1 MAFSGF
7 TSPTGLDNSSVTS
20 STLNRARSHSISSDQ
35 PSANGYGA
43 MLSPPA
49 LVQPQPLFLAISAAS
64 QIVTNDHDSHSEAW
78 FDQHGLEPSGE
89 TALVNPG
96 ALNLVNNFLDQ
107 LLFNFLAISK
117 STSLASLRPAVVE
130 TLKPKLAKEA
140 IHQADQELEEYLG
153 GGDDEELISFHNGIE
168 PSGDWDL
175 ELVWKRT
182 RLRCMVYSSL
192 GDMEEEDEDHYTE
205 LEHLDGPPGSTNR
218 YSNQLGVVS
227 PAVAIFLTSILE
239 FMGEQALTVAG
250 QAAYHRMRSKQQKD
264 ERDGSSVPKNVAD
277 RVVVEEVD
285 VERVALDRTLG
296 RLWRGWKKRIRSPNA
311 SISHSVR
318 RSYSRD
324 SMHSRPHS
332 RRGSLAPEHQVP
344 EINHRFQDTPIN
356 EPEEEEAHQE
366 PTAKEEEPDLFEAT
380 IPLPM
385 GEDDVREIEIPGV
398 AEQSGDEADDEVD
411 EPKQSRRK
419 SMMIFT
425 ANTKGLPTPTNSQ
438 PATPGFLSPKSRK
451 RSHSLPSPAASAFAS
466 PMKRRKSTDEDE
478 ETVVAQDKKAETPSL
493 SRNVSQDSEDT
504 YVLADEE
511 PSKESKIVSHSRN
524 ISQSSQTSELEAE
537 KPSKSKA
544 ASHSRNASKSS
555 HKGGLIAGVAA
566 GAAAIGAA
574 AVAGIAAVTHH
585 DQTSKDVEAE
595 EETDLAESAEE
606 PQIMT
611 SARVSIG
618 DVLSLD
624 TSRAQSCSSSARSAS
639 VRSKRSASVHSV
651 RLIEVTSPRSPSS
664 RHASGDLTSRPPTV
678 STDAVAPRGV
688 SPPHKTPSGSPT
700 LKAPSPLINQV
711 PEDSEAS
718 LPEVIE
724 PEPLGLGLDEATVP
738 RAVPVPVRSPLRES
752 PKTKLTSEALSV
764 QDTQFANTAPNAY
777 RNPEFILGT
786 APRPKSTRD
795 ADAALAPSTP
805 ASLQPT
811 WSNQMGSPGSGTS
824 SAPPLT
830 PLREMME
837 NAPDTSDEAS
847 SIAPSYS
854 DASVFQSDLPA
865 GSYSGPGRNNAH
877 TRNRTNASDRSVGKS
892 SPPRSHREED
902 MGPKPEFLNKS
913 ARQGSSSSSIKS
925 YKVRPVRT
933 SEEST
938 STPEDK
944 GQTFEQLIRSETTLQ
959 YTLTPSNM
967 RGIDDIPESPL
978 LPRQSSFGARSTPLG
993 SPMVASFFG
1002 GNAADAPRGS
1012 PKVGNFFQNAA
1023 SSPKVSTFFGNGK
1036 EASDI
1041 PKSPVGGTRLA
1052 PKPAAKDPPKPA
1064 LRSAPPPKSG
1074 ARVRPNAP
1082 VAREAK
1088 VTSESISDFADFI
1101 RSTGPPQ
1108 SRDGFAV
1115 QPPRQAN
1122 ISAHRISAPSV
1133 PIVVSKSAASSGN
1146 RNRLQARDAV
1156 VHGDNASSSEL
1167 IDFIRQGPPSDKSH
1181 DNPRIPRTVAPFR
1194 TTMDSDQMSTALSGN
1209 RLSTL
1214 PEGRDPQMNFNMDT
1228 SINTSAT
1235 ANSSSTMK
1243 KPTAPQV
1250 HLNAFDEEDMMPKR
1264 KTHRVKDPYA
1274 IEYSDDED
1282 DDDEFTLPKGPPK
1295 RVEESLIDFLNSV
1308 PPPDTSTMSSIF
1320 DEPSA
1325 PVPKKTIMARFSR
1338 SNSAASSSSA
1348 STRSS
1353 VLTRNSVLPRNS
1365 SLPQHASN
1373 SSPKKHTP
1381 ISPSY
1386 STTPPRPRSNYAAQ
1400 VTQQRKPGS
1409 RASQKPSPRDA
1420 THSRNTPSS
1429 DLADFLMNT
1438 APPPS
1443 SQPLAKEQGGFSRMF
1458 GRRNKAAV

>member
-7 TSPTGLDNSSVTS
+7 TSPTGLDNSSATTS
-20 STLNRARSHSISSDQ
+20 SVNRDRSHSISSDQ
-35 PSANGYGA
+35 PSANGYSA

-89 TALVNPG
+89 TAMVNPG
-96 ALNLVNNFLDQ
+96 ALKLVNNFLDQ

-218 YSNQLGVVS
+218 YSNSLGVVS

-277 RVVVEEVD
+277 RVVVEDVD
-285 VERVALDRTLG
+285 MERVALDRTLG

-324 SMHSRPHS
+324 SMNSRPHS

-344 EINHRFQDTPIN
+344 EINHRFQDTPVN
-356 EPEEEEAHQE
+356 EPEEDEAHPE
-366 PTAKEEEPDLFEAT
+366 PTATEEEPDLFEAT

-398 AEQSGDEADDEVD
+398 ADQSGDEADDEVD
-411 EPKQSRRK
+411 EPNQSRRK

-425 ANTKGLPTPTNSQ
+425 ANTKGLPTPTTSQ
-438 PATPGFLSPKSRK
+438 PATPGFLSAKSRK
-451 RSHSLPSPAASAFAS
+451 RSHSLPSLAASSFAS

-478 ETVVAQDKKAETPSL
+478 ETVVEQEKEAEIPPL

-504 YVLADEE
+504 YVLAAEE
-511 PSKESKIVSHSRN
+511 PSKEPKIASHSRSV
-524 ISQSSQTSELEAE
+524 SQGSQIPRELEAE

-544 ASHSRNASKSS
+544 VSHSRNASKSS

-574 AVAGIAAVTHH
+574 AVAGIAAVKHH
-585 DQTSKDVEAE
+585 DRTSKAAQ
-595 EETDLAESAEE
+595 ETDDEIDLTESAEE

-618 DVLSLD
+618 DVLALD
-624 TSRAQSCSSSARSAS
+624 TSRAQSCNSSDRSAS
-639 VRSKRSASVHSV
+639 VRSKRSASVHSI

-664 RHASGDLTSRPPTV
+664 RHASGDLSSRPPTD
-678 STDAVAPRGV
+678 TVASRGT
-688 SPPHKTPSGSPT
+688 SPIQKTPSGSPT
-700 LKAPSPLINQV
+700 LKAPSPLVNQLNK
-711 PEDSEAS
+711 DSEAS

-724 PEPLGLGLDEATVP
+724 PENLGLGLDAATIP
-738 RAVPVPVRSPLRES
+738 RSVPVPVRSPLRGS

-764 QDTQFANTAPNAY
+764 QDTQFAVTPPNSY
-777 RNPEFILGT
+777 GNSEFVLGT

-795 ADAALAPSTP
+795 SDGLPAPSTP
-805 ASLQPT
+805 ASLQPIWT
-811 WSNQMGSPGSGTS
+811 NQMGSPGSGTS

-865 GSYSGPGRNNAH
+865 GSYSGPGRKDAH
-877 TRNRTNASDRSVGKS
+877 TRNRTNASDRSVTRS

-902 MGPKPEFLNKS
+902 TGPKPEFLNKS

-925 YKVRPVRT
+925 YKLRPIRT

-938 STPEDK
+938 SATEDK

-993 SPMVASFFG
+993 SPMVANFFG
-1002 GNAADAPRGS
+1002 NSADAPRGS

-1023 SSPKVSTFFGNGK
+1023 SSPKVNTLFGNGK

-1052 PKPAAKDPPKPA
+1052 PKPTAKEPPKPA
-1064 LRSAPPPKSG
+1064 LRSAPPKSG

-1082 VAREAK
+1082 VARDAK
-1088 VTSESISDFADFI
+1088 VMSESISDFADFI

-1108 SRDGFAV
+1108 SRGDDFAV
-1115 QPPRQAN
+1115 QPPSRQAN

-1133 PIVVSKSAASSGN
+1133 PIVVAKSLASTGN

-1156 VHGDNASSSEL
+1156 VHGDNLSSSEL

-1214 PEGRDPQMNFNMDT
+1214 PEGRDPQMNLSVDT
-1228 SINTSAT
+1228 STHPSAT
-1235 ANSSSTMK
+1235 ANSSSAMK
-1243 KPTAPQV
+1243 KTALPQV
-1250 HLNAFDEEDMMPKR
+1250 NVAAFDEEDMMPKR

-1274 IEYSDDED
+1274 IDYSDDED

-1320 DEPSA
+1320 DEPA
-1325 PVPKKTIMARFSR
+1325 PAPKKTIMARFSR
-1338 SNSAASSSSA
+1338 SNSAASSSST
-1348 STRSS
+1348 S
-1353 VLTRNSVLPRNS
+1353 TRNSVLARNAVLPRNS
-1365 SLPQHASN
+1365 SLPQHPSA
-1373 SSPKKHTP
+1373 SPKKHTP

-1386 STTPPRPRSNYAAQ
+1386 STTPPRPRSNYASQ
-1400 VTQQRKPGS
+1400 VTLQRKPGS
-1409 RASQKPSPRDA
+1409 RASQKPSPREA
-1420 THSRNTPSS
+1420 THSSNTPSS

-1443 SQPLAKEQGGFSRMF
+1443 SQPIAKEQGGFSRMF

>member
-1 MAFSGF
+1 MASSGF
-7 TSPTGLDNSSVTS
+7 TSPTGLDNISVTTS
-20 STLNRARSHSISSDQ
+20 SLNRDRSHSISSDQ
-35 PSANGYGA
+35 PSANGYSA

-49 LVQPQPLFLAISAAS
+49 QVQPPPLFLAISAAS

-89 TALVNPG
+89 TAMVNPG
-96 ALNLVNNFLDQ
+96 ALKLVNNFLDQ

-168 PSGDWDL
+168 PSGEWDL

-218 YSNQLGVVS
+218 YSNSLGVVS

-264 ERDGSSVPKNVAD
+264 ERDGSSVPKNMAD
-277 RVVVEEVD
+277 RVVVEDVD
-285 VERVALDRTLG
+285 MERVALDRTLG

-356 EPEEEEAHQE
+356 EPEEDEGNAE
-366 PTAKEEEPDLFEAT
+366 PATNEEEPDLFEAT

-425 ANTKGLPTPTNSQ
+425 ANTKGLPTPINSQ
-438 PATPGFLSPKSRK
+438 PATPGFLSPISRK
-451 RSHSLPSPAASAFAS
+451 RSHSMPSPAASASAFAS

-478 ETVVAQDKKAETPSL
+478 ESVLEQDKEAKIPTL
-493 SRNVSQDSEDT
+493 SRNLSQDSEDT
-504 YVLADEE
+504 YVLAAEVPSEE
-511 PSKESKIVSHSRN
+511 SEVVSHSRN
-524 ISQSSQTSELEAE
+524 ISRGSD
-537 KPSKSKA
+537 KPSKSEA
-544 ASHSRNASKSS
+544 VSHSRNASKSS
-555 HKGGLIAGVAA
+555 LKGGLIAGVAA
-566 GAAAIGAA
+566 GVVAIGAVAGGA
-574 AVAGIAAVTHH
+574 AVKHH
-585 DQTSKDVEAE
+585 GQTSKDAQEAE
-595 EETDLAESAEE
+595 DEIDLTESAEE

-611 SARVSIG
+611 SSRVSIG
-618 DVLSLD
+618 DILALD
-624 TSRAQSCSSSARSAS
+624 TTRAQSCNSSDRSTSA
-639 VRSKRSASVHSV
+639 RSKRSASVHSI
-651 RLIEVTSPRSPSS
+651 RLIEVNSPRSPSS
-664 RHASGDLTSRPPTV
+664 RHASGDLTVRPP
-678 STDAVAPRGV
+678 TDAVASRGT
-688 SPPHKTPSGSPT
+688 SPVQKTPSGSPT
-700 LKAPSPLINQV
+700 LKAPSPLANQLSK
-711 PEDSEAS
+711 DAEAS
-718 LPEVIE
+718 LPEVVE
-724 PEPLGLGLDEATVP
+724 PENLGLGLDVANIP
-738 RAVPVPVRSPLRES
+738 RSVPVPVRSPLRES

-764 QDTQFANTAPNAY
+764 QDTQFAITPSNSYGNS
-777 RNPEFILGT
+777 EFVLGT
-786 APRPKSTRD
+786 APRSKSTRD
-795 ADAALAPSTP
+795 ADAPLAPSTP
-805 ASLQPT
+805 ASLQPIWT
-811 WSNQMGSPGSGTS
+811 NQMGSPGSGTS

-854 DASVFQSDLPA
+854 DASVFHSDLPA
-865 GSYSGPGRNNAH
+865 GSYSGPGRKDAH
-877 TRNRTNASDRSVGKS
+877 TRNRTNASDRSVTKS

-902 MGPKPEFLNKS
+902 VGPKPEFLNKS

-925 YKVRPVRT
+925 YKLRPIRT

-938 STPEDK
+938 SAIEDK

-993 SPMVASFFG
+993 SPMVA
-1002 GNAADAPRGS
+1002 N
-1012 PKVGNFFQNAA
+1012 
-1023 SSPKVSTFFGNGK
+1023 FFGNGK
-1036 EASDI
+1036 DKQASDL
-1041 PKSPVGGTRLA
+1041 PKSPVVGSRLA
-1052 PKPAAKDPPKPA
+1052 PKPTAKDPPMPA
-1064 LRSAPPPKSG
+1064 LRSAPPKSG

-1082 VAREAK
+1082 QARDAK
-1088 VTSESISDFADFI
+1088 VMSESISDFADFI

-1115 QPPRQAN
+1115 QPPSRQAN

-1133 PIVVSKSAASSGN
+1133 PIVVAKSVSSTAASTGN
-1146 RNRLQARDAV
+1146 RSRLQARDAV
-1156 VHGDNASSSEL
+1156 VHGDNLSSSEL
-1167 IDFIRQGPPSDKSH
+1167 IDFIRQGPPSDRNH

-1194 TTMDSDQMSTALSGN
+1194 TTMDSDQMSTALSGS

-1214 PEGRDPQMNFNMDT
+1214 PEGRDPHMNFSMDT
-1228 SINTSAT
+1228 PIQTSTT
-1235 ANSSSTMK
+1235 ASSSTTVK
-1243 KPTAPQV
+1243 KPAQPQV
-1250 HLNAFDEEDMMPKR
+1250 HRATFDEEDMMPKR
-1264 KTHRVKDPYA
+1264 KTSRVRDPYA
-1274 IEYSDDED
+1274 IDYSDDED
-1282 DDDEFTLPKGPPK
+1282 EDDEFTLPKGPPK

-1320 DEPSA
+1320 DEPAA
-1325 PVPKKTIMARFSR
+1325 PAPKKTIMARFSR
-1338 SNSAASSSSA
+1338 SNSTASSSST
-1348 STRSS
+1348 STRNS
-1353 VLTRNSVLPRNS
+1353 VLARNSVLPRNS
-1365 SLPQHASN
+1365 SLPQHPSA
-1373 SSPKKHTP
+1373 SPKKHTP
-1381 ISPSY
+1381 IAPSY

-1400 VTQQRKPGS
+1400 VTLQRKPGS
-1409 RASQKPSPRDA
+1409 RAGQKPSPREA

-1443 SQPLAKEQGGFSRMF
+1443 SQQPLAKEQGGFSRMF
-1458 GRRNKAAV
+1458 GRRNKAAA

>member
-7 TSPTGLDNSSVTS
+7 TSPTGHDYSSVTTS
-20 STLNRARSHSISSDQ
+20 SLNRARSHSISSDQ
-35 PSANGYGA
+35 PSSNGYNA

-49 LVQPQPLFLAISAAS
+49 LVQPLPLFLAISAAS

-78 FDQHGLEPSGE
+78 YDQHGLEPSGE
-89 TALVNPG
+89 TAVVNES
-96 ALNLVNNFLDQ
+96 ALKLVNNFLDQ

-218 YSNQLGVVS
+218 YSNSLGVVS

-277 RVVVEEVD
+277 RVIVEDVD
-285 VERVALDRTLG
+285 MERVALDRTLG

-356 EPEEEEAHQE
+356 EPDEEQTLQE
-366 PTAKEEEPDLFEAT
+366 PTTKDEEAVLFEAT

-398 AEQSGDEADDEVD
+398 AEQSGDEEDDEVED
-411 EPKQSRRK
+411 PKQSRRK

-478 ETVVAQDKKAETPSL
+478 EPVVQQDKDTGMPPL
-493 SRNVSQDSEDT
+493 SRNLSQESEDT
-504 YVLADEE
+504 YVLAAEV
-511 PSKESKIVSHSRN
+511 PSTESEVS
-524 ISQSSQTSELEAE
+524 QMPAELEADI
-537 KPSKSKA
+537 PSKSEA
-544 ASHSRNASKSS
+544 VSHSRNASKSS
-555 HKGGLIAGVAA
+555 IKGGLIAGVAA
-566 GAAAIGAA
+566 GAAAIGAVA
-574 AVAGIAAVTHH
+574 AAGVAAIKHNDKSSKAA
-585 DQTSKDVEAE
+585 QEADDE
-595 EETDLAESAEE
+595 VDLTESAEE

-611 SARVSIG
+611 SSRVSIG
-618 DVLSLD
+618 DALTLD
-624 TSRAQSCSSSARSAS
+624 TNRAQSSNSSARSAS
-639 VRSKRSASVHSV
+639 VRSKRSASVHSI
-651 RLIEVTSPRSPSS
+651 RLIEVSSPRSPST
-664 RHASGDLTSRPPTV
+664 RHASGDLTSRPPNVKV
-678 STDAVAPRGV
+678 SEATDATSRGT
-688 SPPHKTPSGSPT
+688 SPIQKTPSGSPT
-700 LKAPSPLINQV
+700 LKAPSPLANQLS
-711 PEDSEAS
+711 EDAETSV
-718 LPEVIE
+718 PEVIE
-724 PEPLGLGLDEATVP
+724 PETIGLGLDAATVP
-738 RAVPVPVRSPLRES
+738 RSVPVPVRSPLRES
-752 PKTKLTSEALSV
+752 PRTKLTSEALSV
-764 QDTQFANTAPNAY
+764 QDTQFAVSAPNSY
-777 RNPEFILGT
+777 RNPEFVLGT

-795 ADAALAPSTP
+795 ADGGLPVPTIP
-805 ASLQPT
+805 ASLQPAWT
-811 WSNQMGSPGSGTS
+811 NQVGSPGSGTS

-865 GSYSGPGRNNAH
+865 GSYSGPGRKDAH

-925 YKVRPVRT
+925 YKVRPIRT
-933 SEEST
+933 SEEESISAT
-938 STPEDK
+938 EDK

-978 LPRQSSFGARSTPLG
+978 LPRQGSFGPRSTPLG
-993 SPMVASFFG
+993 SPMVAGFLNS
-1002 GNAADAPRGS
+1002 NSADASRGS
-1012 PKVGNFFQNAA
+1012 PKVANFFQNAA
-1023 SSPKVSTFFGNGK
+1023 SSPKVTTFFGGK
-1036 EASDI
+1036 ESSET

-1064 LRSAPPPKSG
+1064 LRSAPPKSG

-1082 VAREAK
+1082 QARDAK
-1088 VTSESISDFADFI
+1088 ITNESISDFADFI

-1108 SRDGFAV
+1108 SRDDFAV

-1122 ISAHRISAPSV
+1122 ISAHRVSAPYV
-1133 PIVVSKSAASSGN
+1133 PIVVAKSLAATGN

-1156 VHGDNASSSEL
+1156 VHGDNLSSSEL

-1214 PEGRDPQMNFNMDT
+1214 PEGRDPQLNLSLDPSMNPST
-1228 SINTSAT
+1228 T
-1235 ANSSSTMK
+1235 ANSSSALK
-1243 KPTAPQV
+1243 KPAAPQV
-1250 HLNAFDEEDMMPKR
+1250 ALSAFDQEDMIPKR

-1282 DDDEFTLPKGPPK
+1282 EDDEFTLPKGPPK

-1320 DEPSA
+1320 DEPTA
-1325 PVPKKTIMARFSR
+1325 AAPKKTIMARFSR

-1353 VLTRNSVLPRNS
+1353 VLARNSVLPRNS
-1365 SLPQHASN
+1365 SLPQNAGA
-1373 SSPKKHTP
+1373 SPKKHTP

-1400 VTQQRKPGS
+1400 VTLQRKPGS
-1409 RASQKPSPRDA
+1409 RASQKPSPREA

-1438 APPPS
+1438 PPPPS
-1443 SQPLAKEQGGFSRMF
+1443 SQPMAKEQGGFSRMF

>member
-7 TSPTGLDNSSVTS
+7 TSPTGLDNSSVTTS
-20 STLNRARSHSISSDQ
+20 SLNRARSHSISSDQ
-35 PSANGYGA
+35 PSANGYSA

-49 LVQPQPLFLAISAAS
+49 VVQPQPLFLAISAAS

-96 ALNLVNNFLDQ
+96 ALKLVNNFLDQ

-218 YSNQLGVVS
+218 YSNSLGVVS

-277 RVVVEEVD
+277 RVVVEDVD
-285 VERVALDRTLG
+285 MERVALDRTLG

-324 SMHSRPHS
+324 SMQSRPHS
-332 RRGSLAPEHQVP
+332 RRGSLAPEQQVP
-344 EINHRFQDTPIN
+344 EINHGFQDTPIN
-356 EPEEEEAHQE
+356 EPEEENEGHPQ
-366 PTAKEEEPDLFEAT
+366 PTADDEEPVLFEAT

-398 AEQSGDEADDEVD
+398 ADQSGDEADDEVD

-425 ANTKGLPTPTNSQ
+425 ANTKGLPTPINSQ

-451 RSHSLPSPAASAFAS
+451 RSHSMPSPAASAFAS

-478 ETVVAQDKKAETPSL
+478 EPAVEQDKESEIPAL

-504 YVLADEE
+504 YVLAAEE
-511 PSKESKIVSHSRN
+511 PSKESKIVSQIPR
-524 ISQSSQTSELEAE
+524 ELEAE
-537 KPSKSKA
+537 KPSKSETV
-544 ASHSRNASKSS
+544 SHSRNASQSS
-555 HKGGLIAGVAA
+555 HKGDLIAGVAA

-574 AVAGIAAVTHH
+574 AVAGIAGVKHH
-585 DQTSKDVEAE
+585 DKTSKVVKEAE
-595 EETDLAESAEE
+595 DEDDLTESAEE

-611 SARVSIG
+611 SSRVSIG
-618 DVLSLD
+618 DILALD
-624 TSRAQSCSSSARSAS
+624 TSRTQSCDSSARSAS
-639 VRSKRSASVHSV
+639 VRSKRSASVHSI
-651 RLIEVTSPRSPSS
+651 RLIEVNSPRSPSS
-664 RHASGDLTSRPPTV
+664 RHASGDLTSRPPNLKGAEG
-678 STDAVAPRGV
+678 TDATASRGTSQV
-688 SPPHKTPSGSPT
+688 QKTPSGGPI
-700 LKAPSPLINQV
+700 LKAPSPSINQV
-711 PEDSEAS
+711 SKDSEAS

-724 PEPLGLGLDEATVP
+724 PENLGLGLDAATVP
-738 RAVPVPVRSPLRES
+738 RSFPVPVRSPLRES

-764 QDTQFANTAPNAY
+764 QDTQFAATPQDSY
-777 RNPEFILGT
+777 RNSEFVLGT

-795 ADAALAPSTP
+795 ADSLATPSTP
-805 ASLQPT
+805 ASLQPAWT
-811 WSNQMGSPGSGTS
+811 NQVGSPGSGTS

-865 GSYSGPGRNNAH
+865 GSYSGPGRKDAH
-877 TRNRTNASDRSVGKS
+877 TRNRTNASDRSVTRS

-902 MGPKPEFLNKS
+902 TGPRPEFLTKS

-925 YKVRPVRT
+925 YKVRPIRT

-938 STPEDK
+938 SAVEDK

-978 LPRQSSFGARSTPLG
+978 LPRQSSFGPRSTPLG
-993 SPMVASFFG
+993 SPMVANFLS
-1002 GNAADAPRGS
+1002 GNS
-1012 PKVGNFFQNAA
+1012 A
-1023 SSPKVSTFFGNGK
+1023 SSPKVSTLLGNGK

-1041 PKSPVGGTRLA
+1041 PKSPVGGTRFA
-1052 PKPAAKDPPKPA
+1052 PPKPA
-1064 LRSAPPPKSG
+1064 VRSAAPPKSG

-1082 VAREAK
+1082 QARDAK
-1088 VTSESISDFADFI
+1088 ITSESISDFADFI

-1115 QPPRQAN
+1115 QPPPRQAN

-1133 PIVVSKSAASSGN
+1133 PIVVAKSLASTGN

-1156 VHGDNASSSEL
+1156 VQSDNLSSSEL
-1167 IDFIRQGPPSDKSH
+1167 IDFIRQGPPSDNSH
-1181 DNPRIPRTVAPFR
+1181 GNPRIPRTVAPFR

-1214 PEGRDPQMNFNMDT
+1214 PEGRDPHMNLSVDT
-1228 SINTSAT
+1228 SMHTST
-1235 ANSSSTMK
+1235 TGNSSSAVK
-1243 KPTAPQV
+1243 KPALPKV
-1250 HLNAFDEEDMMPKR
+1250 NAFDDEDMMPKR

-1274 IEYSDDED
+1274 IDYSDDED

-1320 DEPSA
+1320 DEPA
-1325 PVPKKTIMARFSR
+1325 PAPKKTIMARFSR
-1338 SNSAASSSSA
+1338 SNSGASSSST

-1353 VLTRNSVLPRNS
+1353 VLARNNVLPRNS
-1365 SLPQHASN
+1365 SLPQQPSA
-1373 SSPKKHTP
+1373 SPKKHIP

-1400 VTQQRKPGS
+1400 VTLQRKPGS
-1409 RASQKPSPRDA
+1409 RASQKPSPREA

-1429 DLADFLMNT
+1429 DLADFFMNT
-1438 APPPS
+1438 PPPPS
-1443 SQPLAKEQGGFSRMF
+1443 SQPIAKEQGGFSRMF
-1458 GRRNKAAV
+1458 GRRNKAV

>member
-7 TSPTGLDNSSVTS
+7 TSPTGLDNSGSVTTS
-20 STLNRARSHSISSDQ
+20 SLSRARSHSISSDQ
-35 PSANGYGA
+35 PSSNGYSA

-89 TALVNPG
+89 TAMVNPG
-96 ALNLVNNFLDQ
+96 ALKLVNNFLDQ

-218 YSNQLGVVS
+218 YSNSLGVVS

-277 RVVVEEVD
+277 RVVVEDVD
-285 VERVALDRTLG
+285 MERVALDRTLG

-324 SMHSRPHS
+324 SMHSHPHS
-332 RRGSLAPEHQVP
+332 RRGSLAPDHQVP

-356 EPEEEEAHQE
+356 EPEEDESHLE
-366 PTAKEEEPDLFEAT
+366 PTANDEEADLYEAT

-385 GEDDVREIEIPGV
+385 GEDDIREIEVPGV

-451 RSHSLPSPAASAFAS
+451 RSHSLPSPAASSFAS

-478 ETVVAQDKKAETPSL
+478 EPVVEQDKDAEAPSL
-493 SRNVSQDSEDT
+493 SRNLSQSSEDI
-504 YVLADEE
+504 YVLAAEG
-511 PSKESKIVSHSRN
+511 PSRESKVLSHSRN
-524 ISQSSQTSELEAE
+524 VSQGSQIPSELETE
-537 KPSKSKA
+537 KPSKSV
-544 ASHSRNASKSS
+544 SHSRNASKSS

-574 AVAGIAAVTHH
+574 AVAGIASIKHH
-585 DQTSKDVEAE
+585 DKTSKAAQDTEDGI
-595 EETDLAESAEE
+595 DLTESAEE

-618 DVLSLD
+618 DVLALD
-624 TSRAQSCSSSARSAS
+624 TGRAQSCNSSARSAS

-664 RHASGDLTSRPPTV
+664 RHASGDLTSRPPT
-678 STDAVAPRGV
+678 DAVASRGT
-688 SPPHKTPSGSPT
+688 SPVQKTPSGSPT
-700 LKAPSPLINQV
+700 LKAPSPLVNQV
-711 PEDSEAS
+711 SKDSEAS

-724 PEPLGLGLDEATVP
+724 PENLGLGLDVATVP
-738 RAVPVPVRSPLRES
+738 RSVPVPIRSPLRGS

-764 QDTQFANTAPNAY
+764 QDTQFASAQQNSY
-777 RNPEFILGT
+777 RSPEFVLGT

-795 ADAALAPSTP
+795 ADTLAAPSTP
-805 ASLQPT
+805 SSLQPIWT
-811 WSNQMGSPGSGTS
+811 NQVGSPGSGTS

-854 DASVFQSDLPA
+854 DASVFHSDLPA
-865 GSYSGPGRNNAH
+865 GSYSGPGRKDAH
-877 TRNRTNASDRSVGKS
+877 TRNRTNASDRSVAKS

-902 MGPKPEFLNKS
+902 TGPRPEFLNKS

-925 YKVRPVRT
+925 YKVRPIRT

-938 STPEDK
+938 SATEDK

-967 RGIDDIPESPL
+967 RGIDVCLIY
-978 LPRQSSFGARSTPLG
+978 
-993 SPMVASFFG
+993 
-1002 GNAADAPRGS
+1002 
-1012 PKVGNFFQNAA
+1012 
-1023 SSPKVSTFFGNGK
+1023 
-1036 EASDI
+1036 
-1041 PKSPVGGTRLA
+1041 
-1052 PKPAAKDPPKPA
+1052 
-1064 LRSAPPPKSG
+1064 
-1074 ARVRPNAP
+1074 
-1082 VAREAK
+1082 
-1088 VTSESISDFADFI
+1088 IS
-1101 RSTGPPQ
+1101 
-1108 SRDGFAV
+1108 
-1115 QPPRQAN
+1115 
-1122 ISAHRISAPSV
+1122 
-1133 PIVVSKSAASSGN
+1133 
-1146 RNRLQARDAV
+1146 RN
-1156 VHGDNASSSEL
+1156 
-1167 IDFIRQGPPSDKSH
+1167 
-1181 DNPRIPRTVAPFR
+1181 
-1194 TTMDSDQMSTALSGN
+1194 
-1209 RLSTL
+1209 
-1214 PEGRDPQMNFNMDT
+1214 
-1228 SINTSAT
+1228 NTS
-1235 ANSSSTMK
+1235 
-1243 KPTAPQV
+1243 
-1250 HLNAFDEEDMMPKR
+1250 
-1264 KTHRVKDPYA
+1264 
-1274 IEYSDDED
+1274 
-1282 DDDEFTLPKGPPK
+1282 
-1295 RVEESLIDFLNSV
+1295 
-1308 PPPDTSTMSSIF
+1308 
-1320 DEPSA
+1320 
-1325 PVPKKTIMARFSR
+1325 
-1338 SNSAASSSSA
+1338 
-1348 STRSS
+1348 
-1353 VLTRNSVLPRNS
+1353 
-1365 SLPQHASN
+1365 
-1373 SSPKKHTP
+1373 
-1381 ISPSY
+1381 
-1386 STTPPRPRSNYAAQ
+1386 
-1400 VTQQRKPGS
+1400 
-1409 RASQKPSPRDA
+1409 
-1420 THSRNTPSS
+1420 
-1429 DLADFLMNT
+1429 
-1438 APPPS
+1438 
-1443 SQPLAKEQGGFSRMF
+1443 
-1458 GRRNKAAV
+1458 

>member
-7 TSPTGLDNSSVTS
+7 TSPTGPDNSSVTTS
-20 STLNRARSHSISSDQ
+20 SLNRARSHSISSDQ
-35 PSANGYGA
+35 PSANGHSA

-89 TALVNPG
+89 IALVNPG
-96 ALNLVNNFLDQ
+96 ALKLVNNFLDQ

-205 LEHLDGPPGSTNR
+205 LDHLDGPPGSTNR
-218 YSNQLGVVS
+218 YSNSLGVVS

-250 QAAYHRMRSKQQKD
+250 QAAYHRIRSKQQKD

-277 RVVVEEVD
+277 RVVVEDVD
-285 VERVALDRTLG
+285 MERVALDRTLG

-318 RSYSRD
+318 RSYSRN
-324 SMHSRPHS
+324 SMQSRPHS

-356 EPEEEEAHQE
+356 EPEEEDEGHPQ
-366 PTAKEEEPDLFEAT
+366 PTANDEEPVLFEAT

-398 AEQSGDEADDEVD
+398 ADQSGDEADDEVD
-411 EPKQSRRK
+411 EPKQYRRK

-438 PATPGFLSPKSRK
+438 PATPGFLSAESRK

-466 PMKRRKSTDEDE
+466 PMKRRKSTDEDKE
-478 ETVVAQDKKAETPSL
+478 PAVEQDKESEIPAL
-493 SRNVSQDSEDT
+493 SRTVSQDSEDT
-504 YVLADEE
+504 YVLAAEE
-511 PSKESKIVSHSRN
+511 PSKESKIVSQIPR
-524 ISQSSQTSELEAE
+524 ELDAE
-537 KPSKSKA
+537 KSSESETV
-544 ASHSRNASKSS
+544 SHSKNELYSS
-555 HKGGLIAGVAA
+555 HKGGLIARVAA
-566 GAAAIGAA
+566 GATAIGAR
-574 AVAGIAAVTHH
+574 
-585 DQTSKDVEAE
+585 
-595 EETDLAESAEE
+595 
-606 PQIMT
+606 P
-611 SARVSIG
+611 
-618 DVLSLD
+618 
-624 TSRAQSCSSSARSAS
+624 AS
-639 VRSKRSASVHSV
+639 VRSKRSASVHSI
-651 RLIEVTSPRSPSS
+651 RLIEVSSPRRPSS
-664 RHASGDLTSRPPTV
+664 CHASSDLTSRPP
-678 STDAVAPRGV
+678 SLKGAEGTDAAASRGT
-688 SPPHKTPSGSPT
+688 SPVQKTPSGSPI

-711 PEDSEAS
+711 SKDSEAS

-724 PEPLGLGLDEATVP
+724 PENLGLGLYVATVP
-738 RAVPVPVRSPLRES
+738 RSVPVPVRSPLRES
-752 PKTKLTSEALSV
+752 PKTKLTSETLSV
-764 QDTQFANTAPNAY
+764 QDTQFAVIPQDSY
-777 RNPEFILGT
+777 RNSNFFLGT

-795 ADAALAPSTP
+795 ADSLAAPSTP
-805 ASLQPT
+805 ASLKPT
-811 WSNQMGSPGSGTS
+811 CTDQVDSPGSGT

-854 DASVFQSDLPA
+854 DASIFQSDLPA
-865 GSYSGPGRNNAH
+865 GSYSGPGRKDAH
-877 TRNRTNASDRSVGKS
+877 TRNRTNASDRSVARS

-902 MGPKPEFLNKS
+902 TGPKPEFLNKS

-925 YKVRPVRT
+925 YKVRPIRT

-938 STPEDK
+938 SAIEDK

-978 LPRQSSFGARSTPLG
+978 LPRQSSFGPRSTPLG

-1002 GNAADAPRGS
+1002 GNS
-1012 PKVGNFFQNAA
+1012 A

-1041 PKSPVGGTRLA
+1041 PKSPVGGTRFA
-1052 PKPAAKDPPKPA
+1052 PNPAV
-1064 LRSAPPPKSG
+1064 RSAPPPKSG

-1082 VAREAK
+1082 QARDAK
-1088 VTSESISDFADFI
+1088 VTSESISDFANFI

-1108 SRDGFAV
+1108 SRDSFAV
-1115 QPPRQAN
+1115 QPPPRQAN
-1122 ISAHRISAPSV
+1122 ISAHLISAPSV
-1133 PIVVSKSAASSGN
+1133 PIVVAKSLASTGN

-1156 VHGDNASSSEL
+1156 VQRDNLSSSEL

-1214 PEGRDPQMNFNMDT
+1214 PEGRDPHMNFSMDT
-1228 SINTSAT
+1228 SIHTSTT
-1235 ANSSSTMK
+1235 ANSSSAMK
-1243 KPTAPQV
+1243 KPALPEV
-1250 HLNAFDEEDMMPKR
+1250 HLDAFDEKDMKPKR

-1274 IEYSDDED
+1274 IDYSDDED
-1282 DDDEFTLPKGPPK
+1282 DEDEFTLPEGPPK

-1320 DEPSA
+1320 DEPTA
-1325 PVPKKTIMARFSR
+1325 PPPKKTIMARFSR
-1338 SNSAASSSSA
+1338 SNSAASSSST
-1348 STRSS
+1348 S
-1353 VLTRNSVLPRNS
+1353 TRNSVLARNNVLPRNS
-1365 SLPQHASN
+1365 SLPQHPSAS
-1373 SSPKKHTP
+1373 PKTKKHTP

-1386 STTPPRPRSNYAAQ
+1386 STTPPRPRSNYASH
-1400 VTQQRKPGS
+1400 VTLQRKPGS
-1409 RASQKPSPRDA
+1409 RASQKPSPREA

-1429 DLADFLMNT
+1429 DLADFLTNT
-1438 APPPS
+1438 LPPPS
-1443 SQPLAKEQGGFSRMF
+1443 SRPIAKEQGGFSRMF
-1458 GRRNKAAV
+1458 GRRNKAV

>member
-7 TSPTGLDNSSVTS
+7 TSPTGHDYSSVTTS
-20 STLNRARSHSISSDQ
+20 SLNRARSHSISSDQ
-35 PSANGYGA
+35 PSSNGYNA

-49 LVQPQPLFLAISAAS
+49 LVQPLPLFLAISAAS

-78 FDQHGLEPSGE
+78 YDQHGLEPSGE
-89 TALVNPG
+89 TAVVNES
-96 ALNLVNNFLDQ
+96 ALKLVNNFLDQ

-218 YSNQLGVVS
+218 YSNSLGVVS

-277 RVVVEEVD
+277 RVIVEDVD
-285 VERVALDRTLG
+285 MERVALDRTLG

-356 EPEEEEAHQE
+356 EPDEEETLQE
-366 PTAKEEEPDLFEAT
+366 PTTKDEEAVLFEAT

-398 AEQSGDEADDEVD
+398 AEQSGDEEDDEVED
-411 EPKQSRRK
+411 PKQSRRK

-466 PMKRRKSTDEDE
+466 PMKRRKSTDDDE
-478 ETVVAQDKKAETPSL
+478 EPVVQQDKDSGMPPL
-493 SRNVSQDSEDT
+493 SRNLSQESEDT
-504 YVLADEE
+504 YVLAAEV
-511 PSKESKIVSHSRN
+511 PSTESEA
-524 ISQSSQTSELEAE
+524 SQMPAELEADI
-537 KPSKSKA
+537 PSKSETV
-544 ASHSRNASKSS
+544 SHSRNASKNSI
-555 HKGGLIAGVAA
+555 KGGLIAGVAA

-574 AVAGIAAVTHH
+574 AAAGVAAIKHNDKSSKAA
-585 DQTSKDVEAE
+585 QEADDE
-595 EETDLAESAEE
+595 VDLTESAEE

-611 SARVSIG
+611 SSRVSIG
-618 DVLSLD
+618 DVLTLD
-624 TSRAQSCSSSARSAS
+624 TNRAQSSNSSARSAS
-639 VRSKRSASVHSV
+639 VRSKRSASVHSI
-651 RLIEVTSPRSPSS
+651 RLIEVSSPRSPST
-664 RHASGDLTSRPPTV
+664 RHASGDLTSRPPNVKV
-678 STDAVAPRGV
+678 SEASDATSRGT
-688 SPPHKTPSGSPT
+688 SPIQKTPSGSPT
-700 LKAPSPLINQV
+700 LKAPSPLANQLS
-711 PEDSEAS
+711 EDAENSV
-718 LPEVIE
+718 PEVIE
-724 PEPLGLGLDEATVP
+724 PETIGLGLDAATVP
-738 RAVPVPVRSPLRES
+738 RSVPVPVRSPLRES
-752 PKTKLTSEALSV
+752 PRTKLTSEALSV
-764 QDTQFANTAPNAY
+764 QDTQFAVSAPNSY
-777 RNPEFILGT
+777 RNPEFVLGT

-795 ADAALAPSTP
+795 ADGGLPVPTTP
-805 ASLQPT
+805 ASLQPAWT
-811 WSNQMGSPGSGTS
+811 NQVGSPGSGTS

-865 GSYSGPGRNNAH
+865 GSYSGPGRKDAH

-925 YKVRPVRT
+925 YKVRPIRT
-933 SEEST
+933 SEEESISAT
-938 STPEDK
+938 EDK

-978 LPRQSSFGARSTPLG
+978 LPRQGSFGPRSTPLG
-993 SPMVASFFG
+993 SPMVASFL
-1002 GNAADAPRGS
+1002 NSNSADASRGS
-1012 PKVGNFFQNAA
+1012 PKVANFFQNAA
-1023 SSPKVSTFFGNGK
+1023 SSPKVSTFFGGK
-1036 EASDI
+1036 ESSDT

-1064 LRSAPPPKSG
+1064 LRSAPPKSG

-1082 VAREAK
+1082 QARDAK
-1088 VTSESISDFADFI
+1088 ITNESISDFADFI

-1108 SRDGFAV
+1108 SRDDFAV

-1122 ISAHRISAPSV
+1122 ISAHRVSAPYV
-1133 PIVVSKSAASSGN
+1133 PIVVAKSLAATGN

-1156 VHGDNASSSEL
+1156 VHGDNLSSSEL

-1194 TTMDSDQMSTALSGN
+1194 TTMDSDQMSTALSGS

-1214 PEGRDPQMNFNMDT
+1214 PEGRDPQLNLSLDPSMNPST
-1228 SINTSAT
+1228 T
-1235 ANSSSTMK
+1235 ANSSSALK
-1243 KPTAPQV
+1243 KPAAPQV
-1250 HLNAFDEEDMMPKR
+1250 ALSAFDQEDMMPKR

-1282 DDDEFTLPKGPPK
+1282 EDDEFTLPKGPPK

-1320 DEPSA
+1320 DEPTA
-1325 PVPKKTIMARFSR
+1325 AAPKKTIMARFSR

-1353 VLTRNSVLPRNS
+1353 VLARNSVLPRNS
-1365 SLPQHASN
+1365 SLPQNAGA
-1373 SSPKKHTP
+1373 SPKKHTP

-1400 VTQQRKPGS
+1400 VTLQRKPGS
-1409 RASQKPSPRDA
+1409 RASQKPSPREA

-1438 APPPS
+1438 PPPPS
-1443 SQPLAKEQGGFSRMF
+1443 SQPMAKEQGGFSRMF

>member
-7 TSPTGLDNSSVTS
+7 TSPTGLDTTGLDNSSVTTS
-20 STLNRARSHSISSDQ
+20 SLNRARSHSISSDQ
-35 PSANGYGA
+35 PSANGYSA

-49 LVQPQPLFLAISAAS
+49 VVQPQPLFLAISAAS

-96 ALNLVNNFLDQ
+96 ALKLVNNFLDQ

-218 YSNQLGVVS
+218 YSNSLGVVS

-277 RVVVEEVD
+277 RVVVEDVD
-285 VERVALDRTLG
+285 MERVALDRTLG

-324 SMHSRPHS
+324 SMQSRPHS
-332 RRGSLAPEHQVP
+332 RRGSLAPEQQVP

-356 EPEEEEAHQE
+356 EPEEENEGHPQ
-366 PTAKEEEPDLFEAT
+366 PTADDEEPVLFEAT

-398 AEQSGDEADDEVD
+398 ADQSGDEADDEVD

-425 ANTKGLPTPTNSQ
+425 ANTKGLPTPINSQ

-451 RSHSLPSPAASAFAS
+451 RSHSMPSPAASAFAS

-478 ETVVAQDKKAETPSL
+478 EPAVEQDKESEIPAL

-504 YVLADEE
+504 YVLAAEE
-511 PSKESKIVSHSRN
+511 PSKESKIVSQIPR
-524 ISQSSQTSELEAE
+524 ELEAE
-537 KPSKSKA
+537 KPSKSETV
-544 ASHSRNASKSS
+544 SHSRNASQSS

-574 AVAGIAAVTHH
+574 AVAGIAGVKHH
-585 DQTSKDVEAE
+585 DKTSKVVKEAE
-595 EETDLAESAEE
+595 DEDDLTESAEE

-611 SARVSIG
+611 SSRVSIG
-618 DVLSLD
+618 DILALD
-624 TSRAQSCSSSARSAS
+624 TSRTQSCDSSARSAS
-639 VRSKRSASVHSV
+639 VRSKRSASVHSI
-651 RLIEVTSPRSPSS
+651 RLIEVNSPRSPSS
-664 RHASGDLTSRPPTV
+664 RHASGDLTSRPPNLKGAEG
-678 STDAVAPRGV
+678 TDATASRGTSQV
-688 SPPHKTPSGSPT
+688 QKTPSGSPI
-700 LKAPSPLINQV
+700 LKAPSPSINQV
-711 PEDSEAS
+711 SKDSEAS

-724 PEPLGLGLDEATVP
+724 PENLGLGLDAATVP
-738 RAVPVPVRSPLRES
+738 RSFPVPVRSPLRES

-764 QDTQFANTAPNAY
+764 QDTQFAATPQDSY
-777 RNPEFILGT
+777 RNSEFVLGT

-795 ADAALAPSTP
+795 ADSLAAPSTP
-805 ASLQPT
+805 ASLQPAWT
-811 WSNQMGSPGSGTS
+811 NQVGSPGSGTS

-865 GSYSGPGRNNAH
+865 GSYSGPGRKDAH
-877 TRNRTNASDRSVGKS
+877 TRNRTNASDRSVTRS

-902 MGPKPEFLNKS
+902 TGPRPEFLTKS

-925 YKVRPVRT
+925 YKVRPIRT

-938 STPEDK
+938 SAVEDK

-967 RGIDDIPESPL
+967 RGID
-978 LPRQSSFGARSTPLG
+978 
-993 SPMVASFFG
+993 
-1002 GNAADAPRGS
+1002 
-1012 PKVGNFFQNAA
+1012 
-1023 SSPKVSTFFGNGK
+1023 VS
-1036 EASDI
+1036 
-1041 PKSPVGGTRLA
+1041 
-1052 PKPAAKDPPKPA
+1052 
-1064 LRSAPPPKSG
+1064 
-1074 ARVRPNAP
+1074 
-1082 VAREAK
+1082 
-1088 VTSESISDFADFI
+1088 
-1101 RSTGPPQ
+1101 
-1108 SRDGFAV
+1108 
-1115 QPPRQAN
+1115 
-1122 ISAHRISAPSV
+1122 
-1133 PIVVSKSAASSGN
+1133 
-1146 RNRLQARDAV
+1146 
-1156 VHGDNASSSEL
+1156 
-1167 IDFIRQGPPSDKSH
+1167 
-1181 DNPRIPRTVAPFR
+1181 
-1194 TTMDSDQMSTALSGN
+1194 
-1209 RLSTL
+1209 
-1214 PEGRDPQMNFNMDT
+1214 
-1228 SINTSAT
+1228 
-1235 ANSSSTMK
+1235 
-1243 KPTAPQV
+1243 
-1250 HLNAFDEEDMMPKR
+1250 
-1264 KTHRVKDPYA
+1264 
-1274 IEYSDDED
+1274 
-1282 DDDEFTLPKGPPK
+1282 
-1295 RVEESLIDFLNSV
+1295 
-1308 PPPDTSTMSSIF
+1308 
-1320 DEPSA
+1320 
-1325 PVPKKTIMARFSR
+1325 
-1338 SNSAASSSSA
+1338 
-1348 STRSS
+1348 
-1353 VLTRNSVLPRNS
+1353 
-1365 SLPQHASN
+1365 
-1373 SSPKKHTP
+1373 
-1381 ISPSY
+1381 
-1386 STTPPRPRSNYAAQ
+1386 
-1400 VTQQRKPGS
+1400 
-1409 RASQKPSPRDA
+1409 
-1420 THSRNTPSS
+1420 
-1429 DLADFLMNT
+1429 
-1438 APPPS
+1438 
-1443 SQPLAKEQGGFSRMF
+1443 
-1458 GRRNKAAV
+1458 

>member
-7 TSPTGLDNSSVTS
+7 TSPTGLDNGSATTS
-20 STLNRARSHSISSDQ
+20 PLNRDRSHSISSDQ
-35 PSANGYGA
+35 PSANGYTA

-49 LVQPQPLFLAISAAS
+49 QVQPQPLFLAISAAS

-78 FDQHGLEPSGE
+78 YDQHGLEPSGE
-89 TALVNPG
+89 TAMVNPA
-96 ALNLVNNFLDQ
+96 ALKLVNNFLDQ

-168 PSGDWDL
+168 PIGDWDL

-218 YSNQLGVVS
+218 YSNSLGVVS

-264 ERDGSSVPKNVAD
+264 EKDGSSVPKNVAD
-277 RVVVEEVD
+277 RVVVEDVD
-285 VERVALDRTLG
+285 MERVALDRTLG
-296 RLWRGWKKRIRSPNA
+296 RLWRGWKKRIRSPNV

-324 SMHSRPHS
+324 SIQSHPYS

-356 EPEEEEAHQE
+356 EPEEDESHPE
-366 PTAKEEEPDLFEAT
+366 PTTTNEEEPDLFEAT

-398 AEQSGDEADDEVD
+398 ADQSGDEADDEVDD

-425 ANTKGLPTPTNSQ
+425 ANTKGLPTPINSQ
-438 PATPGFLSPKSRK
+438 PATPGFLSPISRK
-451 RSHSLPSPAASAFAS
+451 RSHSMPSPAASSAFAS

-478 ETVVAQDKKAETPSL
+478 DEEQVVEQDKDAKIPTL
-493 SRNVSQDSEDT
+493 SRNLSQDSEDT
-504 YVLADEE
+504 YVLANEV
-511 PSKESKIVSHSRN
+511 PSTESEVVSHSRN
-524 ISQSSQTSELEAE
+524 ISQGSE
-537 KPSKSKA
+537 KPSKSEA
-544 ASHSRNASKSS
+544 VSHSRNASKSS
-555 HKGGLIAGVAA
+555 RKGGLIAGVAA

-574 AVAGIAAVTHH
+574 AVAGVAAVKYHG
-585 DQTSKDVEAE
+585 QTSKDAQEDE
-595 EETDLAESAEE
+595 DEIDLTESAEE

-618 DVLSLD
+618 DILTLD
-624 TSRAQSCSSSARSAS
+624 TTRAQSCNSSDRSAS
-639 VRSKRSASVHSV
+639 VRSKRSASVHSI

-664 RHASGDLTSRPPTV
+664 RHASSDLSARPP
-678 STDAVAPRGV
+678 TDAVASRGS
-688 SPPHKTPSGSPT
+688 SPIQKTPSGSPT
-700 LKAPSPLINQV
+700 LKAPSPLANQLSK
-711 PEDSEAS
+711 DAEAS
-718 LPEVIE
+718 LPEVVE
-724 PEPLGLGLDEATVP
+724 PENLGLGLDAVTVP
-738 RAVPVPVRSPLRES
+738 RSVPVPVRSPLRES
-752 PKTKLTSEALSV
+752 PQTKLTSEALSA
-764 QDTQFANTAPNAY
+764 QDTQFAVTPPNSY
-777 RNPEFILGT
+777 GNSEFVLGT
-786 APRPKSTRD
+786 APRPKTTRD
-795 ADAALAPSTP
+795 SDGQLAPSTP

-811 WSNQMGSPGSGTS
+811 WTNQMGSPGSGTS

-854 DASVFQSDLPA
+854 DASVFHSDLPA
-865 GSYSGPGRNNAH
+865 GSYSGPSRKDTH
-877 TRNRTNASDRSVGKS
+877 TRNRTNASDRSVTRS

-902 MGPKPEFLNKS
+902 VGPKPEFLTKS

-925 YKVRPVRT
+925 YKLRPIRT

-938 STPEDK
+938 SATEDK

-978 LPRQSSFGARSTPLG
+978 LPRQASFGARSTPLG
-993 SPMVASFFG
+993 SPMVANFFG
-1002 GNAADAPRGS
+1002 GNPADAPRGS

-1036 EASDI
+1036 EASDL
-1041 PKSPVGGTRLA
+1041 PKSPVVGSRLA

-1064 LRSAPPPKSG
+1064 LRSAPPPKAG
-1074 ARVRPNAP
+1074 ARLRPNAP
-1082 VAREAK
+1082 QARDAK

-1115 QPPRQAN
+1115 PPPRQAN

-1133 PIVVSKSAASSGN
+1133 PIVVAKSLPSTGN
-1146 RNRLQARDAV
+1146 RSRLQARDAV
-1156 VHGDNASSSEL
+1156 VHGDNLSSSEL
-1167 IDFIRQGPPSDKSH
+1167 IDFIRQGPPSDH
-1181 DNPRIPRTVAPFR
+1181 NNPRIPRTVAPFR

-1214 PEGRDPQMNFNMDT
+1214 PEGPDPQMNFSMDAPIQT
-1228 SINTSAT
+1228 STT
-1235 ANSSSTMK
+1235 ANSISTVK
-1243 KPTAPQV
+1243 KPAPPKVQ
-1250 HLNAFDEEDMMPKR
+1250 LPAFDEEDMMPKR
-1264 KTHRVKDPYA
+1264 KTSRVRDPYA
-1274 IEYSDDED
+1274 IDYSDDED

-1308 PPPDTSTMSSIF
+1308 PPPDTSAMSSIF
-1320 DEPSA
+1320 DEPAA
-1325 PVPKKTIMARFSR
+1325 PAPKKTIMARFSR
-1338 SNSAASSSSA
+1338 SNSAASSSST
-1348 STRSS
+1348 S
-1353 VLTRNSVLPRNS
+1353 TRNSVLARNSTLPRNS
-1365 SLPQHASN
+1365 SLPAA
-1373 SSPKKHTP
+1373 SPKKHTP
-1381 ISPSY
+1381 ITPSY
-1386 STTPPRPRSNYAAQ
+1386 STTPPRPRSNYASQ

-1409 RASQKPSPRDA
+1409 RAASEKPSPREA

-1443 SQPLAKEQGGFSRMF
+1443 SQPIAKEQGGFSRMF
-1458 GRRNKAAV
+1458 GRRNKAAA

>member
-7 TSPTGLDNSSVTS
+7 TSPTGLDNSSVTTS
-20 STLNRARSHSISSDQ
+20 SLNRARSHSISSDQ
-35 PSANGYGA
+35 PSANGYSA

-96 ALNLVNNFLDQ
+96 ALKLVNNFLDQ

-218 YSNQLGVVS
+218 YSNSLGVVS

-277 RVVVEEVD
+277 RVVVEDVD
-285 VERVALDRTLG
+285 MERVALDRTLG

-324 SMHSRPHS
+324 SMQSRPHS
-332 RRGSLAPEHQVP
+332 RRSSVAPEQQVP
-344 EINHRFQDTPIN
+344 EINQRFQDTPIN
-356 EPEEEEAHQE
+356 EPEEEDESHPQ
-366 PTAKEEEPDLFEAT
+366 PTANDEEPVLFEAT

-398 AEQSGDEADDEVD
+398 AEQSGDEADDED

-425 ANTKGLPTPTNSQ
+425 ANTKGLPTPINSQ

-451 RSHSLPSPAASAFAS
+451 RSHSMPSPAASGFAS

-478 ETVVAQDKKAETPSL
+478 EPAVEQDKESEIPSL

-504 YVLADEE
+504 YVLAAEE
-511 PSKESKIVSHSRN
+511 PSKESTIVSQIPRES
-524 ISQSSQTSELEAE
+524 EAE
-537 KPSKSKA
+537 KPSKSEA
-544 ASHSRNASKSS
+544 ISHSRNASQSS

-574 AVAGIAAVTHH
+574 AVAGIAAVKHH
-585 DQTSKDVEAE
+585 DKTSNVAKDAE
-595 EETDLAESAEE
+595 DDIDLTESAEE

-611 SARVSIG
+611 SSRVSIG
-618 DVLSLD
+618 DILSLD
-624 TSRAQSCSSSARSAS
+624 TSRTQSCDSSARSAS
-639 VRSKRSASVHSV
+639 VRSKRSASVHSI
-651 RLIEVTSPRSPSS
+651 RLIEVNSPRSPSS
-664 RHASGDLTSRPPTV
+664 RHASGDLTSRPPNIKGTEGA
-678 STDAVAPRGV
+678 DAAASRGT
-688 SPPHKTPSGSPT
+688 SPVQKTPSGSPI
-700 LKAPSPLINQV
+700 LKAPSPLISQV
-711 PEDSEAS
+711 SKDSEAS

-724 PEPLGLGLDEATVP
+724 PENLGLGLDAATVP
-738 RAVPVPVRSPLRES
+738 RSVPARSPLRES

-764 QDTQFANTAPNAY
+764 QDTQFAVTSQDSY
-777 RNPEFILGT
+777 RNSEFVLGT

-795 ADAALAPSTP
+795 SDTLAAPSTP

-811 WSNQMGSPGSGTS
+811 WTNQVGSPGSGTS

-854 DASVFQSDLPA
+854 DASIFQSDLPA
-865 GSYSGPGRNNAH
+865 GSYSGPGRKDAH
-877 TRNRTNASDRSVGKS
+877 TRNRTNASDRSVARS

-925 YKVRPVRT
+925 YKVRPIRT

-938 STPEDK
+938 SAPEEK

-993 SPMVASFFG
+993 SPMVASFLG
-1002 GNAADAPRGS
+1002 ADIPRGS
-1012 PKVGNFFQNAA
+1012 PKVSNFFQNAA
-1023 SSPKVSTFFGNGK
+1023 STPKVATFFGNGK

-1041 PKSPVGGTRLA
+1041 PKSPVGATRFA

-1064 LRSAPPPKSG
+1064 VRSAPPPKSG

-1082 VAREAK
+1082 QARDAK

-1108 SRDGFAV
+1108 SRGDDFAV
-1115 QPPRQAN
+1115 QPPPRQAN

-1133 PIVVSKSAASSGN
+1133 PIVVAKSPASTGN

-1156 VHGDNASSSEL
+1156 IQSDNLSSSEL
-1167 IDFIRQGPPSDKSH
+1167 IDFIRQGPPSGKNH

-1194 TTMDSDQMSTALSGN
+1194 TTMDSDQMSTALSSN

-1214 PEGRDPQMNFNMDT
+1214 PEGRDPQMNFSMDT
-1228 SINTSAT
+1228 SMHTST
-1235 ANSSSTMK
+1235 SANSSSAMK
-1243 KPTAPQV
+1243 NPSLPQV
-1250 HLNAFDEEDMMPKR
+1250 HLAAFDQEDMMPKR

-1274 IEYSDDED
+1274 IDYSDDED
-1282 DDDEFTLPKGPPK
+1282 DEDEFTLPKGPPK

-1320 DEPSA
+1320 DEPA
-1325 PVPKKTIMARFSR
+1325 PAPKKTIMARFSR
-1338 SNSAASSSSA
+1338 SNSAASSSST
-1348 STRSS
+1348 S
-1353 VLTRNSVLPRNS
+1353 TRNSVLARNNVLPRNS
-1365 SLPQHASN
+1365 SLPQHPSA
-1373 SSPKKHTP
+1373 SPKKHTP

-1400 VTQQRKPGS
+1400 VTLQRKPGS
-1409 RASQKPSPRDA
+1409 RASQKPSPREA

-1438 APPPS
+1438 PPPPS
-1443 SQPLAKEQGGFSRMF
+1443 SQPIAKEQGGFSRMF
-1458 GRRNKAAV
+1458 GRRNKAV